1 MKPFRRIDVINH
13 WIRTEFAE
21 NICVLLRHLL
31 GFVRQRREHEQIE
44 TKMHDIQIGYFR
56 LSQHLHHSF
65 HPTSFDVMILHST

>member
-44 TKMHDIQIGYFR
+44 TKMHDIQIGYF
-56 LSQHLHHSF
+56 LAIAAFASF
-65 HPTSFDVMILHST
+65 FPPNIIWCHDFT